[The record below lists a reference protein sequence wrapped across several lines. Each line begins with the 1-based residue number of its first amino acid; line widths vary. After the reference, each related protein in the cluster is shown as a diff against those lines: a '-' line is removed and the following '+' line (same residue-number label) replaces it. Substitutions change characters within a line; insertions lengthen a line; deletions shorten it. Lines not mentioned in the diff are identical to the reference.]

1 MKLLAKEFSGYVPVT
16 FLLKCQRL
24 KDFGGAS
31 AEGTFKVMLDALRL
45 YFPSDELV
53 KNSLCSNLSGA
64 LTSIV
69 DLAGWDLPSIHCMNH
84 RLELVMKNVT
94 RVKNHFRKLRKC

>member
-1 MKLLAKEFSGYVPVT
+1 MFLKLLAKEFSGYVPVT

-53 KNSLCSNLSGA
+53 KNSLCS
-64 LTSIV
+64 
-69 DLAGWDLPSIHCMNH
+69 D
-84 RLELVMKNVT
+84 
-94 RVKNHFRKLRKC
+94 